1 MLRTKAVSANVDLL
15 GLFLLRMVFL
25 LCCVVYV
32 LPLILSDEGR
42 EHVRTE
48 PVFHSS
54 PGFSTEPRFREA
66 ETMGRASF
74 ANPKGVQLLLSICR
88 RETQVWRCY
97 ETGQSIAVSQLG
109 TFVDKQQDT
118 TLAYLTKKEG
128 YWDRERMGIWK
139 PKSEK
144 DGSQDRCK
152 DMVAGTI
159 QPPPLGV
166 TSLQHSFPSLPLLC
180 SRWPKESVL
189 DQPSSVSYVH
199 HLERVNKTQS
209 LRLRISSS
217 LHAVGKG
224 YSLKGKW
231 SAVRKREW
239 VLGGY
244 KIPMSTPESKVQAHE
259 HWLPKYALF
268 LSLGQHGISSV
279 HSQW

>member
-1 MLRTKAVSANVDLL
+1 
-15 GLFLLRMVFL
+15 
-25 LCCVVYV
+25 
-32 LPLILSDEGR
+32 
-42 EHVRTE
+42 
-48 PVFHSS
+48 
-54 PGFSTEPRFREA
+54 
-66 ETMGRASF
+66 
-74 ANPKGVQLLLSICR
+74 
-88 RETQVWRCY
+88 
-97 ETGQSIAVSQLG
+97 
-109 TFVDKQQDT
+109 
-118 TLAYLTKKEG
+118 
-128 YWDRERMGIWK
+128 
-139 PKSEK
+139 
-144 DGSQDRCK
+144 
-152 DMVAGTI
+152 MVAGTI

-279 HSQW
+279 LSQWWFCPPMPRDIWQCLTTSLVVTTGKKCCWRLVDSSQRWCWQSCSAQDKPPRKDLAQNANSATFEKLWYKDRELR